1 MRWRLYAGLAV
12 IAAVSIA
19 AVVIALL
26 STTGSHDVE
35 RIRSALRLQTNCPHI
50 TVRRPSRAAAV
61 KRWAG
66 LTVQSADVV
75 CGTAGPH
82 VIYAKFIDRS
92 TLERAVISS
101 PPSGGYCRLEA
112 AILLPRLVGV
122 PSTVFSD
129 MCQSLGGTL
138 ILASDGGD

>member
-1 MRWRLYAGLAV
+1 MRWRLYVGLAV
-12 IAAVSIA
+12 IAAASIA

-26 STTGSHDVE
+26 SATGSHEVE
-35 RIRSALRLQTNCPHI
+35 RIGSALRLQTNCPHV

-82 VIYAKFIDRS
+82 VIYAKFMDHD
-92 TLERAVISS
+92 TLDRAVVSS

-112 AILLPRLVGV
+112 AIVLSRLDGV

-138 ILASDGGD
+138 ILASGGD